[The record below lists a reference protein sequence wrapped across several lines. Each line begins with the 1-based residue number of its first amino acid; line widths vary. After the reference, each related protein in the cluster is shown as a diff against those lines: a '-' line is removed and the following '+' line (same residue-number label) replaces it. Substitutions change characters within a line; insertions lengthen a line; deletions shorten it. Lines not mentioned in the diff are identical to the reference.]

1 MTRRYI
7 RRIMTVIA
15 TCLISQSVSA
25 QPKSVG
31 AAFSF
36 TGLSLTYEHDFHLY
50 GAFLE
55 IAMKAEMSEHILERS
70 GHPGISAG
78 VVWNI
83 LIRQWTS
90 SEGNALRFFAGPGVA
105 AGYTTEYKSVDG
117 IFFGLKGRMGCEC
130 EFKRNMLISMSISPI
145 IGSHVTM
152 PQGDLSMKYY
162 KNGLIYS
169 LVPEIGIK
177 YRF

>member
-1 MTRRYI
+1 MNVKSREYIVCVTNGQMTA
-7 RRIMTVIA
+7 V
-15 TCLISQSVSA
+15 
-25 QPKSVG
+25 
-31 AAFSF
+31 
-36 TGLSLTYEHDFHLY
+36 
-50 GAFLE
+50 
-55 IAMKAEMSEHILERS
+55 
-70 GHPGISAG
+70 G